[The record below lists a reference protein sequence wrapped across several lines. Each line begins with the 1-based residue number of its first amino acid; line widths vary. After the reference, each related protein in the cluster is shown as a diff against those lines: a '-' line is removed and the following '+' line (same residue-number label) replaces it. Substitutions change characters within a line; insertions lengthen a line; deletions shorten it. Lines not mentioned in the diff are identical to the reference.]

1 MPLGTNNMTTT
12 TGSVFRPNVW
22 TNDVLM
28 FVKANLVLVPL
39 VKHYDRD
46 IEAFGQ
52 TVEIP
57 NVSTI
62 SANDK
67 SAGSQVTLNAPTET
81 KTTITINKHK
91 EASFLVED
99 VLAAQSKYD
108 LRQDYTQ
115 AAAYAIA
122 NQIDGDIATDMISG
136 FTSNAAVGTY
146 GSAITDAT
154 ILSGVLNLDTA
165 KAPMTDRY
173 LVVPPKGKSDMLG
186 IDKYVRYDALGVG
199 GDTNTI
205 KTGKIGEIYG
215 MEVFM
220 SQQSNLT
227 VAGTPTQNNALMF
240 HKEAYAVAIQK
251 QPRTQA
257 QYKQE
262 YLAWLV
268 TVDIMYGIHVLRNT
282 FGQLVKC

>member
-1 MPLGTNNMTTT
+1 
-12 TGSVFRPNVW
+12 
-22 TNDVLM
+22 M

-46 IEAFGQ
+46 IASFGQ

-67 SAGSQVTLNAPTET
+67 TAGSQVTLNAPTET

-108 LRQDYTQ
+108 LRSDYTQ

-122 NQIDGDIATDMISG
+122 AQIDGDIATDMVSS
-136 FTSNAAVGTY
+136 FTTNAAVGTY
-146 GSAITDAT
+146 GTALTDAV
-154 ILSGVLNLDTA
+154 ILSAVKALDVA
-165 KAPMTDRY
+165 KAPMSDRY
-173 LVVPPKGKSDMLG
+173 LVVPPQGKVDLLG
-186 IDKYVRYDALGVG
+186 IDKYVRYDALGMNA
-199 GDTNTI
+199 DQSAI
-205 KTGKIGEIYG
+205 KTGKVGEIYG
-215 MEVFM
+215 SEVYM
-220 SQQSNLT
+220 SQTSGLT
-227 VAGTPTQNNALMF
+227 VAGTPTQNNCLYF

-268 TVDIMYGIHVLRNT
+268 TVDIMYGIHVLRNA
-282 FGQLVKC
+282 FGQLIKD